1 MHVYSGKT
9 NEQESRAVAN
19 SFSKPGTRQGTDFQL
34 SRNAPRNRNELRG
47 LRESPVP
54 APLQKKENNLSL
66 GSPPFVVQR
75 NKHLKRFL
83 NVITLGGRKIYVKH
97 KRAQALAVQNNAGN
111 VQIIPREEAPEESDI
126 DRFVTAYEKAR
137 YYHKTG
143 SHNLKSIEKH
153 GLLNYKDRVETFG
166 HDIGGMSQ
174 LGGEFKGD
182 EKKGVFLGPKGF
194 MQENNMTSS
203 VARAYLG
210 AERTKLHHWNKT
222 DVPPDELVRD
232 EKFRGGA
239 VITQNSIPSTQVT
252 TKSISELEES
262 DDPKLGVILE
272 TVASQYEGSAP
283 DQPEM
288 KALLKQA
295 IRERRLSNAPFDA

>member
-1 MHVYSGKT
+1 M
-9 NEQESRAVAN
+9 
-19 SFSKPGTRQGTDFQL
+19 
-34 SRNAPRNRNELRG
+34 RG
-47 LRESPVP
+47 LSESPLTPPV
-54 APLQKKENNLSL
+54 QKKENNLSL
-66 GSPPFVVQR
+66 GSPRFVVQR

-97 KRAQALAVQNNAGN
+97 KRAQALAAQNNPGN

-126 DRFVTAYEKAR
+126 DKFVTAYEKAR
-137 YYHKTG
+137 YYHKTDP
-143 SHNLKSIEKH
+143 HNLKSIEKH
-153 GLLNYKDRVETFG
+153 GLMNYEDRVKILGE
-166 HDIGGMSQ
+166 DVGGMSR

-194 MQENNMTSS
+194 MQANNMTSS

-210 AERTKLHHWNKT
+210 AERTKLHHWDKT

-239 VITQNSIPSTQVT
+239 VITKNSIPSTQVT

-262 DDPKLGVILE
+262 DDPKLGAILE
-272 TVASQYEGSAP
+272 TVASQYKGPAP
-283 DQPEM
+283 DQPGM